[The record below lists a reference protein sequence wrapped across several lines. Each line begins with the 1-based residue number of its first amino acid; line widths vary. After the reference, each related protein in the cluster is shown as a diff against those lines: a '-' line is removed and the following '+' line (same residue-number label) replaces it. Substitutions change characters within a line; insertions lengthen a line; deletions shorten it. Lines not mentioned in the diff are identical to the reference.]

1 MNKTVLGMM
10 IVTMCLSSE
19 VALAQ
24 ASPLSTPSPLN
35 FGDKFRLHLQQ
46 TYSLPSILV
55 PAAFAGFDQVAD
67 SPNEWGPGSRGFL
80 NRLGTQHGQFQIGA
94 FCAFGVGAALQEDPR
109 FFPSG
114 KHGTWRR
121 TAYVGMHTVIVHRDR
136 GTEMPA
142 FGNYAAAIGAGFSA
156 SAWLP
161 RSANSVTDSLKRSAA
176 TLGMNVGVN
185 MGNEFG
191 SDDRRFFREKVLRR
205 FQRSGK
211 TNYKPIA
218 QKGMDQCGGGI
229 VAPLAHGPWLCCWQH
244 RPSGNKAHPC

>member
-10 IVTMCLSSE
+10 VAAVCLSSE

-24 ASPLSTPSPLN
+24 ASPLSSPSPLN
-35 FGDKFRLHLQQ
+35 FGDKFRLYLRQ
-46 TYSLPSILV
+46 TYSLPSVLV
-55 PAAFAGFDQVAD
+55 PAAFAGLDTAAD
-67 SPNEWGPGSRGFL
+67 SPKEWGQGPRGYL
-80 NRLGTQHGQFQIGA
+80 DRLGTQRGQFQIGA
-94 FCAFGVGAALQEDPR
+94 FCAFGVGAALHEDPR

-114 KHGTWRR
+114 KHGMWRR
-121 TAYVGMHTVIVHRDR
+121 TAYVVKHTVIAHTDR

-142 FGNYAAAIGAGFSA
+142 VGNYAAAIGAGFFP

-185 MGNEFG
+185 MGIEFG

-205 FQRSGK
+205 LHCSWKQA
-211 TNYKPIA
+211 TN
-218 QKGMDQCGGGI
+218 
-229 VAPLAHGPWLCCWQH
+229 
-244 RPSGNKAHPC
+244 